1 MKKKYAIVILGL
13 IVSFIVSFIWVGIK
27 KNNLREN
34 FVSQINRV
42 IGSKTEISDGR
53 NDIMYMHTEI
63 LDSKTDKNVI
73 DVIPTQNNNKAS
85 IVSTP
90 SFKGFEY
97 LILRRISS
105 KKNNFEFVLDSMVS
119 NYLVYYGNDI
129 KSIQKLNQG
138 TRNVI
143 FVNITTQCYNSI
155 IDKNIAS
162 NRNGRFEDISN
173 FSKIS
178 NEYYSFEDSKIINSS
193 ASGRKF
199 SQWFD
204 IKKYRLYFSNHP
216 IQFKEKLNKNQILK
230 DYIKFFA
237 ISILCYTLILIMF
250 SLINKILKKKLA

>member
-13 IVSFIVSFIWVGIK
+13 IVSFIASFVWVAIK
-27 KNNLREN
+27 KNDLREN

-42 IGSKTEISDGR
+42 IGLENEISDGR
-53 NDIMYMHTEI
+53 NDIMYMHTEV
-63 LDSKTDKNVI
+63 LDPKTDKNVI
-73 DVIPTQNNNKAS
+73 DAIPTQNNNKAS
-85 IVSTP
+85 IVSAP

-97 LILRRISS
+97 LILRKTSS
-105 KKNNFEFVLDSMVS
+105 EKNNFEFVLDSIVS

-129 KSIQKLNQG
+129 ESIQKLNQG
-138 TRNVI
+138 KRNEL

-155 IDKNIAS
+155 IDKNITS
-162 NRNGRFEDISN
+162 NHNGRFQEISN

-204 IKKYRLYFSNHP
+204 IKEYRLYFSNQP
-216 IQFKEKLNKNQILK
+216 IQFKETLNKKQILK
-230 DYIKFFA
+230 DYIKFFT
-237 ISILCYTLILIMF
+237 ISVLCYTIILIIF
-250 SLINKILKKKLA
+250 SLIIKVLKKE